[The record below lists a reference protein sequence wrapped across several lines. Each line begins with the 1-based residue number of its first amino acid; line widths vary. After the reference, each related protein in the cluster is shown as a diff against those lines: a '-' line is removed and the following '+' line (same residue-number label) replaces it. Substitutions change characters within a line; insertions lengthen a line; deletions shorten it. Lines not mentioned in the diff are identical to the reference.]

1 MKRKFQFKTWN
12 LKVKRE
18 ISFYVFER
26 NFQLKIL
33 FENPKLNLEQ
43 NNTFERDLKL
53 NIIFGCTETKVQT
66 KLYVFIFRF
75 AIKVRARVSTVLW
88 NKFSLWRRSS
98 SSWRCERRGF
108 ALSLSLSL
116 THTHTLALMNQS
128 LYSIERVIFF
138 LTRELVNFFSCN
150 WHLERIIALDQP
162 CALATIKR
170 SPFKIK

>member
-1 MKRKFQFKTWN
+1 MK
-12 LKVKRE
+12 LEVKRE

-88 NKFSLWRRSS
+88 NKFSLSFVIVMEVRAPRFCS
-98 SSWRCERRGF
+98 
-108 ALSLSLSL
+108 LSLSLSL

-138 LTRELVNFFSCN
+138 LTREIVNFFSCN

-162 CALATIKR
+162 CALATITR